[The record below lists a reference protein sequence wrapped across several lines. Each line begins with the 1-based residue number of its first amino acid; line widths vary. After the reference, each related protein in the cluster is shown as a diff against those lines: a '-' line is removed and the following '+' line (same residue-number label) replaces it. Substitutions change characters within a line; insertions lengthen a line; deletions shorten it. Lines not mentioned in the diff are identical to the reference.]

1 MRKGFLAYKK
11 DEEPVIAPRL
21 PPEQNF
27 SQRQLKHRQAESM
40 PGRSKTT
47 VMGGRREISQF
58 LGPKN
63 FTGEEKQQ
71 APELALAS
79 HLRLPSCPRVQ
90 LAVAAPGTKPCVE
103 GLTLLAEINPTRN
116 TVCPC
121 TPANLPSGPTTIA
134 RLKY

>member
-1 MRKGFLAYKK
+1 M
-11 DEEPVIAPRL
+11 PR
-21 PPEQNF
+21 
-27 SQRQLKHRQAESM
+27 RR
-40 PGRSKTT
+40 KTT
-47 VMGGRREISQF
+47 EVNREERASQF

-103 GLTLLAEINPTRN
+103 GLTLLAENNPTRN